1 MNLSEALS
9 KYFEAGRIVV
19 KLKEEAKKIVDINVP
34 LVDIC
39 ERLELLAFEL
49 GGSPAFPVNI
59 GVNEITAHFTSP
71 ANDVRKI
78 PENSIVKI
86 DIGVHIEGYIADT
99 AITLS
104 FNQDYQDLIIS
115 SQDALQSGINAMRP
129 GVKVSHVGAIIEKVI
144 TRFGYRP
151 IRNLMGHR
159 IERFNL
165 HTGKSIPN
173 ISGIEGGTI
182 EEGEIYA
189 VEPFSTLQDAAG
201 VVRDSNEAVI
211 FRYHKD
217 RRLKSQDAMA
227 LLEHIKK
234 EHRFLPFTSRWLRSK
249 FSFPSFDNIF
259 EQLIK
264 SRCIIPYR
272 VLVEAS
278 GLPVSQAEH
287 TVIVEKDGCRIIT

>member
-9 KYFEAGRIVV
+9 KYLEAGRIAV
-19 KLKEEAKKIVDINVP
+19 KLKEESKKIATINVP
-34 LVDIC
+34 LVDVC
-39 ERLELLAFEL
+39 EKLELLTMEL
-49 GGSPAFPVNI
+49 GGRPAFPVNI

-86 DIGVHIEGYIADT
+86 DMGVHIEGYIADT

-115 SQDALQSGINAMRP
+115 AQDALQSGINAMKP
-129 GVKVSHVGAIIEKVI
+129 GVKVSHVGAIIEKTI

-201 VVRDSNEAVI
+201 MVRDSNETVI

-217 RRLKSQDAMA
+217 RRLKSQDAMV
-227 LLEHIKK
+227 LLEYIKK
-234 EHRFLPFTSRWLRSK
+234 EHRFLPFASRWLRSK
-249 FSFPSFDNIF
+249 FSYPSFDNTF
-259 EQLIK
+259 EQLIQ
-264 SRCIIPYR
+264 SRCIIPYK

>member
-9 KYFEAGRIVV
+9 KYLEAGRIAV
-19 KLKEEAKKIVDINVP
+19 KLKEEAKKIADIDVP
-34 LVDIC
+34 LVNVC
-39 ERLELLAFEL
+39 ERLELLAMEL
-49 GGSPAFPVNI
+49 GGIPAFPVNI

-115 SQDALQSGINAMRP
+115 AQDALQNGINAMKP
-129 GVKVSHVGAIIEKVI
+129 GVKVSHVGAIIEKAI

-201 VVRDSNEAVI
+201 MVRDSNETVI

-234 EHRFLPFTSRWLRSK
+234 EHRFLPFASRWLRSK

>member
-9 KYFEAGRIVV
+9 KYLEAGRIAV
-19 KLKEEAKKIVDINVP
+19 KLKEEAKKIVNINVP
-34 LVDIC
+34 LVDVC
-39 ERLELLAFEL
+39 ERLELLAMEL
-49 GGSPAFPVNI
+49 GSKPAFPVNI

-115 SQDALQSGINAMRP
+115 AQDALQSGINAMKP
-129 GVKVSHVGAIIEKVI
+129 GVKVSHVGAIIEKTI

-173 ISGIEGGTI
+173 ISGIDGGTI

-189 VEPFSTLQDAAG
+189 VEPFSTLQNAAG
-201 VVRDSNEAVI
+201 MVRDSNETVI

-217 RRLKSQDAMA
+217 RRLKSQEAIA

-234 EHRFLPFTSRWLRSK
+234 EHRFLPFASRWLRLK
-249 FSFPSFDNIF
+249 FSFPSFDNLF

>member
-9 KYFEAGRIVV
+9 KYLEAGRIAV
-19 KLKEEAKKIVDINVP
+19 KLKEEAKKIADIDVP
-34 LVDIC
+34 LVNVC
-39 ERLELLAFEL
+39 ERLELLAMEL
-49 GGSPAFPVNI
+49 GGIPAFPVNI

-115 SQDALQSGINAMRP
+115 AQDALQNGINAMKP
-129 GVKVSHVGAIIEKVI
+129 GVKVSHVGAIIEKTI

-173 ISGIEGGTI
+173 ISGIDGGTI

-201 VVRDSNEAVI
+201 MVMDSNETVI

-217 RRLKSQDAMA
+217 RRLKSQEAMA
-227 LLEHIKK
+227 LLEYIKK
-234 EHRFLPFTSRWLRSK
+234 EHRFLPFASRWLRSK

>member
-1 MNLSEALS
+1 MNLSETLS

-34 LVDIC
+34 LVDVC

-49 GGSPAFPVNI
+49 GGRPAFPVNI

-115 SQDALQSGINAMRP
+115 AQDALQSGINAMRP

-189 VEPFSTLQDAAG
+189 VEPFSTLQNAAG
-201 VVRDSNEAVI
+201 MVRDSNETVI

-217 RRLKSQDAMA
+217 RRLKSQDAMT

-234 EHRFLPFTSRWLRSK
+234 EHRFLPFASRWLRSK

-278 GLPVSQAEH
+278 GFPVSQAEH
-287 TVIVEKDGCRIIT
+287 TVIVEKDGCRTIT

>member
-1 MNLSEALS
+1 MSEDLS
-9 KYFEAGRIVV
+9 KYYEAGKLAV
-19 KLKEEAKKIVDINVP
+19 KLKEEAQKIVDVGVP
-34 LVDIC
+34 LVDVC
-39 ERLELLAFEL
+39 EKLELLACEL
-49 GGSPAFPVNI
+49 GGKPAFPVNI

-99 AITLS
+99 AITLG
-104 FNQDYQDLIIS
+104 FNKDYHDLIIS
-115 SQDALQSGINAMRP
+115 AQEALQSGINVMKP
-129 GVKVSHVGAIIEKVI
+129 GVKVSHVGAAIEKVI

-173 ISGIEGGTI
+173 VSGIEGGKI

-189 VEPFSTLQDAAG
+189 VEPFCTLKDAAG
-201 VVRDSNEAVI
+201 MVRDSDETVI

-217 RRLKSQDAMA
+217 QRLKSQDSIV
-227 LLEHIKK
+227 LLEYIKK
-234 EHRFLPFTSRWLRSK
+234 EHRFLPFASRWLRSK
-249 FSFPSFDNIF
+249 FSIPSFDNEF

>member
-1 MNLSEALS
+1 MSESLS
-9 KYFEAGRIVV
+9 KYFEAGKIAV
-19 KLKEEAKKIVDINVP
+19 KLKEEARKIVDIDVP

-39 ERLELLAFEL
+39 DRLELLAFEL
-49 GGSPAFPVNI
+49 GGKPAFPVNI
-59 GVNEITAHFTSP
+59 GVNEVTAHFTSP
-71 ANDVRKI
+71 ANDFRKI

-86 DIGVHIEGYIADT
+86 DIGVHVEGYIADT

-104 FNQDYQDLIIS
+104 FNRDYHDLITS
-115 SQDALQSGINAMRP
+115 AQNALLSGINAMQP
-129 GVKVSHVGAIIEKVI
+129 GVKISHVGAIIEKTI

-173 ISGIEGGTI
+173 ISGIEGGKI
-182 EEGEIYA
+182 EEGEVYA

-201 VVRDSNEAVI
+201 MVRDSNETVI

-217 RRLKSQDAMA
+217 QRLKSRDAMT
-227 LLEHIKK
+227 LLDHIKK
-234 EHRFLPFTSRWLRSK
+234 EHRFLPFASRWLRSK
-249 FSFPSFDNIF
+249 FSFPSFDKEF

>member
-9 KYFEAGRIVV
+9 KYLEAGRIAV
-19 KLKEEAKKIVDINVP
+19 KLKEEAKKIVNINVP
-34 LVDIC
+34 LVDVC
-39 ERLELLAFEL
+39 ERLELLAMEL
-49 GGSPAFPVNI
+49 GGIPAFPVNI

-115 SQDALQSGINAMRP
+115 AQDALQNGINAMKP
-129 GVKVSHVGAIIEKVI
+129 GVKVSHVGAIIEKTI

-189 VEPFSTLQDAAG
+189 VEPFSTLQNAAG
-201 VVRDSNEAVI
+201 MVRDSNETVI

-234 EHRFLPFTSRWLRSK
+234 EHRFLPFASRWLRSK

>member
-1 MNLSEALS
+1 MNLSETLS

-34 LVDIC
+34 LVDVC

-49 GGSPAFPVNI
+49 GGRPAFPVNI

-115 SQDALQSGINAMRP
+115 AQDALQSGINAMRP

-189 VEPFSTLQDAAG
+189 VEPFSTLQNAAG
-201 VVRDSNEAVI
+201 MVRDSNETVI

-217 RRLKSQDAMA
+217 RRLKSQDAMT

-234 EHRFLPFTSRWLRSK
+234 EHRFLPFASRWLRSK

-278 GLPVSQAEH
+278 GFPVSQAEH

>member
-1 MNLSEALS
+1 MNLSEVLS

-19 KLKEEAKKIVDINVP
+19 KLKEEAQKIVDIDVP
-34 LVDIC
+34 LVDVC

-49 GGSPAFPVNI
+49 GGKPAFPVNI
-59 GVNEITAHFTSP
+59 GVNEVTAHFTSP

-115 SQDALQSGINAMRP
+115 AQDALQSGISAMKP
-129 GVKVSHVGAIIEKVI
+129 GVKVSHVGAIIEKAI
-144 TRFGYRP
+144 TRFRYRP

-173 ISGIEGGTI
+173 ISGIEGGKI
-182 EEGEIYA
+182 EEGEVYA

-201 VVRDSNEAVI
+201 KVRDSNETVI

-217 RRLKSQDAMA
+217 RRLKSPDAMA
-227 LLEHIKK
+227 LLDHIKK
-234 EHRFLPFTSRWLRSK
+234 EHRFLPFASRWLRSK
-249 FSFPSFDNIF
+249 FSFQNS
-259 EQLIK
+259 
-264 SRCIIPYR
+264 
-272 VLVEAS
+272 ATS
-278 GLPVSQAEH
+278 GSISPVRLSNSGF
-287 TVIVEKDGCRIIT
+287 V

>member
-34 LVDIC
+34 LVDVC
-39 ERLELLAFEL
+39 ERLELLACEL
-49 GGSPAFPVNI
+49 GAKPAFPVNI

-78 PENSIVKI
+78 PESSIVKI

-115 SQDALQSGINAMRP
+115 AQDALQSGINAMRP

-201 VVRDSNEAVI
+201 LVRDSNETVI

-234 EHRFLPFTSRWLRSK
+234 EHRFLPFASRWLRSK

-278 GLPVSQAEH
+278 GFPVSQAEH

>member
-1 MNLSEALS
+1 MSEALS
-9 KYFEAGRIVV
+9 KYFEAGRIAV
-19 KLKEEAKKIVDINVP
+19 KLKEEAQKIVDIGVP
-34 LVDIC
+34 LLDVC
-39 ERLELLAFEL
+39 EKLENLAFEL
-49 GGSPAFPVNI
+49 GGKPAFPVNI
-59 GVNEITAHFTSP
+59 GVNEVTAHFTSP

-86 DIGVHIEGYIADT
+86 DIGVHIDGYIADT

-104 FNQDYQDLIIS
+104 FNQDYQDLITS
-115 SQDALQSGINAMRP
+115 AQDALQSGISSMKP
-129 GVKVSHVGAIIEKVI
+129 GVKVSHVGATIEKTI

-173 ISGIEGGTI
+173 ISGIEGGKI
-182 EEGEIYA
+182 EEGEVYA
-189 VEPFSTLQDAAG
+189 VEPFSTLQNAAG
-201 VVRDSNEAVI
+201 MVRDSDETLI

-217 RRLKSQDAMA
+217 RRLKSSDAME
-227 LLEHIKK
+227 LLDYIKK
-234 EHRFLPFTSRWLRSK
+234 EHRFLPFASRWLKSK
-249 FSFPSFDNIF
+249 FSFPSFDNEF
-259 EQLIK
+259 DQLIK

-278 GLPVSQAEH
+278 GIPVSQAEH
-287 TVIVEKDGCRIIT
+287 TVIVEQDGCRIIT

>member
-1 MNLSEALS
+1 MSEALS
-9 KYFEAGRIVV
+9 KYLEAGRIAV
-19 KLKEEAKKIVDINVP
+19 KLKEEAKKIVKINIP

-39 ERLELLAFEL
+39 ERLELLAMEL
-49 GGSPAFPVNI
+49 GGIPAFPVNI

-99 AITLS
+99 AISLS

-115 SQDALQSGINAMRP
+115 AQDALQSGINAMKP
-129 GVKVSHVGAIIEKVI
+129 GVKVSHVGAIIEKTI

-201 VVRDSNEAVI
+201 MVRDSNETVI

-217 RRLKSQDAMA
+217 RRLKSPDAMV

-234 EHRFLPFTSRWLRSK
+234 EHRFLPFASRWLRSK
-249 FSFPSFDNIF
+249 FSFPSFENVF
-259 EQLIK
+259 EQLVK

-287 TVIVEKDGCRIIT
+287 TVIIEKDGCRIIT